1 MDMRLAASHEVV
13 GRICG
18 QAPPVDDPIDQL
30 HGQLA
35 HYIAKGF
42 TPEAAAQ
49 LAQRQPTTPRH
60 Q

>member
-1 MDMRLAASHEVV
+1 V